1 LALENDLIDLND
13 IGEPPWHAD
22 LVQLSGLSTDE
33 VAGFRSSWASLN
45 EDRKCEILTRLA
57 QLSEDNLEL
66 DFTAVLRACLT
77 DGNETVR
84 EQATRGLWECEDRVV
99 IRPLV
104 GLLTKDPAAEVR
116 SAAAITLGKFAEM
129 ARDGKLLERDGSR
142 ILEAL
147 LTVVDRDDEYLE
159 VRRRAIEAVA
169 CFNVPVVEELIT
181 EAYNDGAT
189 ELKQSAIFA
198 MGRTSNAQWLPTVL
212 NDIDDIDAAIRF
224 EAANACGLLGDESTI
239 PHLLDLIDDEDFRVQ
254 TSAVQALG
262 SIGGPLARRALLQ
275 CLKLGDESLGDVAQ
289 EALSSIESDE
299 DPMGF

>member
-13 IGEPPWHAD
+13 IGEPPRHAD
-22 LVQLSGLSTDE
+22 LIQLSGLSTDE
-33 VAGFRSSWASLN
+33 VVGFRSSWASLS
-45 EDRKCEILTRLA
+45 EDRKCEILIRLA
-57 QLSEDNLEL
+57 ELGEDNLEF

-104 GLLTKDPAAEVR
+104 SLLANDPAAEVR
-116 SAAAITLGKFAEM
+116 SAAAITLGKVAEL

-147 LTVVDRDDEYLE
+147 LAVVDRDDEYLE

-169 CFNVPVVEELIT
+169 CFDVPVVEDLIT

-198 MGRTSNAQWLPTVL
+198 MGRTSNTQWLPTVL
-212 NDIDDIDAAIRF
+212 NDIDDVEPAIRF

-239 PHLLDLIDDEDFRVQ
+239 PHLLDLIDDEDFQVQ
-254 TSAVQALG
+254 TSAVEALG

-275 CLKLGDESLGDVAQ
+275 CLKLGDESLGDIAQ
-289 EALSSIESDE
+289 EALDSIESDE
-299 DPMGF
+299 DPIGF

>member
-1 LALENDLIDLND
+1 MALENDLIDLND
-13 IGEPPWHAD
+13 IGEPPRHAD
-22 LVQLSGLSTDE
+22 LIQLSGLSTDE
-33 VAGFRSSWASLN
+33 VVGFRSSWASLS
-45 EDRKCEILTRLA
+45 EDRKCEILIRLA
-57 QLSEDNLEL
+57 ELGEDNLEF

-104 GLLTKDPAAEVR
+104 SLLANDPAAEVR
-116 SAAAITLGKFAEM
+116 SATAITLGKFAEL

-147 LTVVDRDDEYLE
+147 LAVVDRDDEYLE

-169 CFNVPVVEELIT
+169 CFDVPVVEDLIT

-198 MGRTSNAQWLPTVL
+198 MGRTSNTQWLPTVL
-212 NDIDDIDAAIRF
+212 NDIDDVEPAIRF

-239 PHLLDLIDDEDFRVQ
+239 PHLLDLIDDEDFQVQ
-254 TSAVQALG
+254 TSAVEALG

-275 CLKLGDESLGDVAQ
+275 CLKLGDESLGDIAQ
-289 EALSSIESDE
+289 EALDSIESDE
-299 DPMGF
+299 DPIGF